1 MTDCSLQSHPETTK
15 ASRAQVNETLSSTT
29 HTQIN
34 IQSPSQRVAK
44 LIGEQCV
51 LKCNLNGY
59 AITALLDSG
68 TQVSIIDRQWKQRY
82 LQQQEVRPLCELLGD
97 SELDLTAANGKP
109 IPYDGWMEL
118 TFNLPG
124 NDDPNLAIRVPFLV
138 SCVNLPRPILGV
150 NLIHEL
156 ILGREGGVEVVA
168 QLLRE
173 AMQIESNRAEAI
185 VNYVQTHEPTY
196 SQRQVK

>member
-1 MTDCSLQSHPETTK
+1 MTDGSLQSHPETSK

-44 LIGEQCV
+44 VIGEQCV

-59 AITALLDSG
+59 AITALHDSG
-68 TQVSIIDRQWKQRY
+68 AQVSIIDRQWKQRY
-82 LQQQEVRPLCELLGD
+82 LQQQEVRPLCEL
-97 SELDLTAANGKP
+97 DLTAANGEP
-109 IPYDGWMEL
+109 IPYDGWMDL

-156 ILGREGGVEVVA
+156 ILGQEGGVEVVA